1 MTNQIA
7 EFNFHI
13 TYDPTLFSNTFVAQE
28 LISNKKIYSSNYLFP
43 DLPELRYL
51 TVCLGC
57 ALDENAQ
64 PYRYSKINVLNFSLQ
79 KITHPPAVPTFM
91 YSDNTITMRCAR
103 PPALKSIIEPEIQV
117 RSSSIRSQYR

>member
-91 YSDNTITMRCAR
+91 YSDNTITMLCETSGAEIYYRAGNTG
-103 PPALKSIIEPEIQV
+103 PFIQYTEPI
-117 RSSSIRSQYR
+117 